1 MEKLASN
8 KSLISN
14 FKGFTLLEML
24 MVLSIMSVMLLL
36 IVPINNNNLEKV
48 QSTKFIEQLEY
59 DILMIQNLSTT
70 ADDSFSIRFYND
82 RYSILQGMNPAF
94 ATRNYP
100 PGFKI
105 DRKNYD
111 SIKFNKNGSIINPR
125 TIDIIVG
132 EKKYLL
138 VFPLGKG
145 RFYISEG

>member
-59 DILMIQNLSTT
+59 DI
-70 ADDSFSIRFYND
+70 
-82 RYSILQGMNPAF
+82 
-94 ATRNYP
+94 
-100 PGFKI
+100 
-105 DRKNYD
+105 
-111 SIKFNKNGSIINPR
+111 
-125 TIDIIVG
+125 
-132 EKKYLL
+132 
-138 VFPLGKG
+138 
-145 RFYISEG
+145 